1 MELNN
6 KKFCSLSLIIS
17 FFGFL
22 FFLLFPSLTF
32 AQSISC
38 TSCEGEWC
46 SSSSQVGV
54 IMNDGIMTKDYLSQ
68 VSFFCQSCTGYTLRV
83 AFDDGYGKKYIR
95 EEGAQ
100 EDGKSLN
107 LDFQALNPADGKILL
122 SFELS
127 ATGQTG
133 FQIVDSFSCSLIF
146 DDFPEKV
153 SNVRAFGKDKSFF
166 VQWDKLKDK
175 DIQNYIV
182 YVGVYPSACSLSS
195 VSVGP
200 DSDSVEISKIGEQD
214 VQNGVKYCGFVEAV
228 DSGGKKSEPSEQF
241 QVIPYRSF
249 EFGRSGPPEENVGCI
264 IAYILGAD
272 SQITNFF
279 RGIKIVLYKL
289 KLKFLVNL
297 YYKIS
302 QKIIGFWQKIKLL
315 QKIKNISFIPRAF
328 ADKLADKLAE
338 EENQNND
345 NNNNNNLSGNKFHFG
360 ISFFN
365 LKKAGI
371 VNGESTFELAYGKNI
386 FSLDLE
392 YGKRIFKL
400 VPTFI
405 VFRFS
410 PTYIRGK
417 RVVLDETKGVIVS
430 SGENYSSM
438 IFSSSGLGLQVYGSF
453 VAEQILVPF
462 LGVRG
467 IVDNFLEYYDI
478 GGSKFGTVFG
488 GGLEGGVLFILDMF
502 DRRSEAIL
510 KSDYGVEDTYLFFKL
525 EFISANIVRRAGAF
539 FSPIKSN
546 YFDFSTRV
554 FSAGISLFF

>member
-1 MELNN
+1 MELNR
-6 KKFCSLSLIIS
+6 KKFYFLSFILSSLW
-17 FFGFL
+17 FL
-22 FFLLFPSLTF
+22 FFWIFPTLTF

-46 SSSSQVGV
+46 SSSTQVGV
-54 IMNDGIMTKDYLSQ
+54 IIKDGVMTKNYSSQ

-100 EDGKSLN
+100 DGGKSLN
-107 LDFQALNPADGKILL
+107 FDFQALNPADGKILL

-133 FQIVDSFSCSLIF
+133 FQILNSFSCSLIF
-146 DDFPEKV
+146 DDFPKKV
-153 SNVRAFGKDKSFF
+153 SNVRSFGKDKSFI
-166 VQWDKLKDK
+166 VQWDKLKDR

-182 YVGVYPSACSLSS
+182 YVGVYPSACSS
-195 VSVGP
+195 VSISAGP
-200 DSDSVEISKIGEQD
+200 DSDSVEINKIGDQD

-228 DSGGKKSEPSEQF
+228 DFGGKKSEPSDQF

-264 IAYILGAD
+264 IAYIFGAN

-279 RGIKIVLYKL
+279 RGIKSMLYKL
-289 KLKFLVNL
+289 KLKSLISL
-297 YYKIS
+297 YYRIS
-302 QKIIGFWQKIKLL
+302 QKIIDFWQKIKLS
-315 QKIKNISFIPRAF
+315 QNIKHINFIPQAF
-328 ADKLADKLAE
+328 ADELLE
-338 EENQNND
+338 EGNQ
-345 NNNNNNLSGNKFHFG
+345 NNNNNNNNQNLSGNKFHFG
-360 ISFFN
+360 LSFFN
-365 LKKAGI
+365 LKRAGV
-371 VNGESTFELAYGKNI
+371 VNGQSIFELAYGKNI
-386 FSLDLE
+386 FSIDLE

-405 VFRFS
+405 SFRFS

-417 RVVLDETKGVIVS
+417 RVVLDETKGVVVS

-438 IFSSSGLGLQVYGSF
+438 IFSSSGLGLQVLGSF
-453 VAEQILVPF
+453 VTEQILVPF

-488 GGLEGGVLFILDMF
+488 WGLEGGLLFILDMF

-510 KSDYGVEDTYLFFKL
+510 KSDYGVEDTYLFLKV
-525 EFISANIVRRAGAF
+525 EFISANIVRKVGAF
-539 FSPIKSN
+539 FSPIRSN